1 MRSKGALKA
10 TRNKGEQDPATRPT
24 GPRAIAYA
32 VVSQALVDALDG
44 QRDAQEWLQTASFE
58 AWCDRCGLHPDY
70 LRRSVAGRLPA
81 TRPKR
86 ARVGGNRA
94 GSGWR
99 YTEEEKERILA
110 MRREGC
116 TWKEIGRA
124 FGATGESIWGVVR
137 RWGYDPATI
146 YQGTEQPG

>member
-1 MRSKGALKA
+1 MKTKGTIQA
-10 TRNKGEQDPATRPT
+10 RNTGPQDPETRPT

-32 VVSQALVDALDG
+32 VVTQGLVDALDG
-44 QRDAQEWLQTASFE
+44 RRDAQEWLRTPSFDH
-58 AWCDRCGLHPDY
+58 WCDLCGMHPDY
-70 LRRSVAGRLPA
+70 LRRAVAGRLPA

-99 YTEEEKERILA
+99 YTEEERATILA

-116 TWKEIGRA
+116 TWKAIGRA
-124 FGATGESIWGVVR
+124 FGVSGESIWGVVK
-137 RWGYDPATI
+137 RWGYDPAMVHAEK
-146 YQGTEQPG
+146 G